1 MIAQHMNTV
10 YVIAVMTSLGCGAK
24 VICLRAVEPDS
35 TGQHARTYSTLDACL
50 AVRDQ
55 LMAKAQMD
63 TGRPRTLR
71 CVPEDS
77 ALPYVKQ

>member
-1 MIAQHMNTV
+1 MNTV
-10 YVIAVMTSLGCGAK
+10 YVIAVMTSLGCGAE

-35 TGQHARTYSTLDACL
+35 TGRHARTYSTLDACI

-55 LMAKAQMD
+55 LVAKAQMD
-63 TGRPRTLR
+63 TGRERALR

>member
-1 MIAQHMNTV
+1 MNTV
-10 YVIAVMTSLGCGAK
+10 YVVAVMTSLGCGAE
-24 VICLRAVEPDS
+24 VLCLRAVEPDS
-35 TGQHARTYSTLDACL
+35 TGQHAQTYSTFDACI
-50 AVRDQ
+50 AVRDR

-63 TGRPRTLR
+63 TGRGRGLR

>member
-1 MIAQHMNTV
+1 MNTV
-10 YVIAVMTSLGCGAK
+10 YVIDVMTSLGCGTD
-24 VICLRAVEPDS
+24 VLCFQAVEPDS
-35 TGQHARTYSTLDACL
+35 TGKHARTYSTRDDCI

-55 LMAKAQMD
+55 PMAQAQE
-63 TGRPRTLR
+63 TGREMALQ

>member
-1 MIAQHMNTV
+1 MIAHHMNTV
-10 YVIAVMTSLGCGAK
+10 YVIAVMTSLGCGAE

-35 TGQHARTYSTLDACL
+35 TGQHARTYATLDACI

-55 LMAKAQMD
+55 LKAKDQMD
-63 TGRPRTLR
+63 TGHARALR
-71 CVPEDS
+71 CVREDL